1 MAMNRRQR
9 ARRAVAENPS
19 GARID
24 DAPAARSSITLDI
37 GEVILRGIDAG
48 DRNLLAEALEREL
61 VLALGARETIET
73 LRSGAHERVNGGVI
87 SLEANHSAPAIGRQI
102 AQVVQRS
109 LIASTPS
116 VGELKISKR

>member
-9 ARRAVAENPS
+9 ARRAVTGNAA
-19 GARID
+19 GAWID
-24 DAPAARSSITLDI
+24 DATAARSAITLDI
-37 GEVILRGIDAG
+37 GEVMLRGIDVS

-102 AQVVQRS
+102 AQAVQRS